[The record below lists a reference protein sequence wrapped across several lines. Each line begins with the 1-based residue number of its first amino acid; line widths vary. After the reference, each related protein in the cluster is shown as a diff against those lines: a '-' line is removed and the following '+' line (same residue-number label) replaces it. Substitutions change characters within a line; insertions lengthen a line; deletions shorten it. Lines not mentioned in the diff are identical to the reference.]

1 MSFQGI
7 DYKQLSK
14 NVQKHRRIL
23 VLVISLLI
31 GSLIIAA
38 CGMIAYNNYQNELLK
53 TEQNQLLTM
62 ARTIGQSLT
71 NYMGLE
77 CEDIQFFCELLQN
90 ENEENLD
97 YALEQFAMRNNGL
110 YNWIALY
117 DGDEVLISQWGQTPN
132 LPIEF
137 PQEELPSAK
146 VLGKA
151 IEQTG
156 GYALYVAQSVR
167 IDSRPCYLIGAID
180 LNHIYEVTVRPVKIG
195 SGGYSVVKDRQLSI
209 IMHHAKSQIGMD
221 AVYDRSIQYPQLD
234 LTDLTEWVDMQR
246 TADSGTSVIRSY
258 IWDSP
263 ELTPQKRI
271 VAYTTINVL
280 GDEWIVNSTLP
291 YEELEVPLWSM
302 MQKLI
307 AMSTGMMIMLLA
319 FGLFLNRYLHRMES
333 QRKEIKYLRRINAGM
348 ELLRKKEDEIRH
360 YQRVQSL
367 GEMSSQIAHEFNNY
381 LTPIMLYGEI
391 LEGDETLS
399 EENKEFAH
407 EILKAAERGAALSRR
422 LLNFSRQDTGLQL
435 NALCLTDEVRKAADM
450 VSQLAPKKVDFQYTV
465 PSTPVYYMG
474 REGEMEQILMNICG
488 NAFHAME
495 ETEIRKLCISL
506 NPCTPEQLK
515 KLPPSHMGWAALQIT
530 DTGSGIPEEV
540 LSKIFDPFFTTKHK
554 GKGTGLG
561 LSVVK
566 NAVTTSGG
574 QIEVQSKLGEG
585 TTFLLLLPLCEEG
598 QLPGGNRQIDSVG
611 KIAVVDDEI
620 AILRAAETDL
630 KRKGHKVDCFAN
642 PMEILSEVQGDPGK
656 YSLILLDVDMPEMDG
671 LEAASLLRTLTRD
684 IVIVMMSGRASP
696 EAQRLLQNGTIDRFI
711 PKAEL
716 SAFLDTIQ

>member
-1 MSFQGI
+1 MSSPENKTI
-7 DYKQLSK
+7 RALHK
-14 NVQKHRRIL
+14 NGKL
-23 VLVISLLI
+23 LSLLAAAII
-31 GSLIIAA
+31 GSAMIITYSVTSYFDYRDNLVE
-38 CGMIAYNNYQNELLK
+38 I
-53 TEQNQLLTM
+53 EQNQLLTM
-62 ARTIGQSLT
+62 ANTIGRSLT
-71 NYMGLE
+71 NYM
-77 CEDIQFFCELLQN
+77 
-90 ENEENLD
+90 
-97 YALEQFAMRNNGL
+97 ALEDEDVDFLCQILEATTSPERRDKALKLFSGNNEGL
-110 YNWIALY
+110 YNWLAIY
-117 DGDEVLISQWGQTPN
+117 RSDGTCLIHLGKPVSENFHLPNEN
-132 LPIEF
+132 LPETT
-137 PQEELPSAK
+137 L
-146 VLGKA
+146 LGKA
-151 IEQTG
+151 IEESG
-156 GYALYVAQSVR
+156 WYEIYIARSVT
-167 IDSRPCYLIGAID
+167 ILGEPCYLAGAID
-180 LNHIYEVTVRPVKIG
+180 LNHIYKVTVRPVKIG
-195 SGGYSVVKDRQLSI
+195 QGGYSVVKDKDLSI

-234 LTDLTEWVDMQR
+234 LTDLTNWIDLQR
-246 TADSGTSVIRSY
+246 RAPQGTGVIRSY

-263 ELTPQKRI
+263 NLDEQKRI
-271 VAYTTINVL
+271 VAYTTIDVL
-280 GDEWIVNSTLP
+280 GDQWIVNSTLP
-291 YEELEVPLWSM
+291 YEELNGPLQLM
-302 MQKLI
+302 MGKLI
-307 AMSTGMMIMLLA
+307 VMTGGMLSLLIIFSA
-319 FGLFLNRYLHRMES
+319 ALIRYLARTES
-333 QRKEIKYLRRINAGM
+333 QRKEIAYLRRINEGRD
-348 ELLRKKEDEIRH
+348 LLRTKENELQH
-360 YQRVQSL
+360 YRRVQSL

-716 SAFLDTIQ
+716 PAFLDTIQ